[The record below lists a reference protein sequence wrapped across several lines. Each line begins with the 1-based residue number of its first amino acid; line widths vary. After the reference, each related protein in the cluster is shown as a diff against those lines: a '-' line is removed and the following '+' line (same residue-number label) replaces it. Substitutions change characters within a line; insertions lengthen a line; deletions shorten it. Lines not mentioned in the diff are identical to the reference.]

1 MLKEAQY
8 ESEAG
13 EAGARQ
19 VQVDQE
25 IEDLVDV
32 GAILKTLYRG
42 RKTVFVFMAAAC
54 ALAIA
59 VAFILRPTY
68 TSEAS
73 FLPPGSGA
81 SSATAALAGQL
92 SALSGLSGSGFSG
105 AKGSGDLYI
114 GILKSRSVKSELV
127 KRFDLIHLYGVK
139 KESQAEKVLASHSA
153 FDVDSKSSIVTITVT
168 DQSPARAHDL
178 AAAYLDALTEKNGQL
193 ALTESSQRR
202 LFFAQQLAKE
212 KDDLE
217 NAEVALKETEEK
229 TGLIAPAGQ
238 TASEIQM
245 IAQTR
250 GLISAKQVEL
260 AALRLSATQENPDL
274 IRLESEIQGLQE
286 QLSKLESGTNKHGGT
301 VIPTSQVPELQ
312 LDYVRKEREV
322 KYHEALFEMIA
333 KLYEQARIDEAHNA
347 PLVQVIDPAS
357 YPDAKSSP
365 FRSLIALGGLILGG
379 LLGTA
384 WILLR
389 DRIRGIQAFLASPVD
404 QPQTAV
410 PLNSLSRASRENV
423 SA

>member
-1 MLKEAQY
+1 MLDEVQY
-8 ESEAG
+8 ESEIG
-13 EAGARQ
+13 EGGARQ
-19 VQVDQE
+19 VQDDQE
-25 IEDLVDV
+25 LEELFDI
-32 GAILKTLYRG
+32 GAVFKVLYRARKTL
-42 RKTVFVFMAAAC
+42 FLFMGGTC

-59 VAFILRPTY
+59 VGLSMRDSY
-68 TSEAS
+68 TSIAS
-73 FLPPGSGA
+73 FLPPGSGG

-92 SALSGLSGSGFSG
+92 SALSGLSGGSLGGMKS
-105 AKGSGDLYI
+105 SGDLYV

-127 KRFDLIHLYGVK
+127 KRFDLISLYKMK
-139 KESQAEKVLASHSA
+139 KESQAEKVLASHST
-153 FDVDSKSSIVTITVT
+153 FDVDTKSSIVTITVT
-168 DQSPARAHDL
+168 DHSAARAHDL
-178 AAAYLDALTEKNGQL
+178 ANAYLDALTEKNGQL

-202 LFFAQQLAKE
+202 LFFGQQLAKE

-245 IAQTR
+245 IAQTQ

-274 IRLESEIQGLQE
+274 IRLESEIQGLQD
-286 QLSKLESGTNKHGGT
+286 QLSRLQSGTNKRTGA

-347 PLVQVIDPAS
+347 PLVQVVDSAS

-365 FRSLIALGGLILGG
+365 FRSLFALVGLVLGG
-379 LLGTA
+379 LLGGA

-389 DRIRGIQAFLASPVD
+389 DRFHRFRAFLASPVD
-404 QPQTAV
+404 
-410 PLNSLSRASRENV
+410 R
-423 SA
+423 